1 MAGINYEKTA
11 ERYETKYRKKGD
23 VKDLKKAAD
32 FYFGGKNL
40 IRAYT
45 LYEELLSKTE
55 NNMILGNI
63 RKRLKAQMLKGQPI
77 PLNLRNFVK
86 TKGKGLERKFGLAM
100 ISMASLLSALF
111 FTSVSLT
118 GYSVKGLTEESFR
131 LGGVVLFVL
140 GLVFAFFY
148 FKGKK

>member
-11 ERYETKYRKKGD
+11 ERYEIKYRKKGD

-111 FTSVSLT
+111 FVSFSLT
-118 GYSVKGLTEESFR
+118 GYA
-131 LGGVVLFVL
+131 VL
-140 GLVFAFFY
+140 GIAENNSRWIGLCLFACGLISAFFY
-148 FKGKK
+148 FKNKK